1 MFARLAYQRV
11 SKAARYGLGK
21 PNRKFVGPNAE
32 LSCTTNP
39 RSLPNGH
46 YARPLVLATQRPVR
60 EVSAPTQC
68 YAESLLRKF
77 TVSVFPMSDGNN
89 ENDRVVLIDYVEE
102 PVITNAVSVEL

>member
-21 PNRKFVGPNAE
+21 PNRKFVGYNAE

-68 YAESLLRKF
+68 YADPLCTYDALG
-77 TVSVFPMSDGNN
+77 VSI
-89 ENDRVVLIDYVEE
+89 REE
-102 PVITNAVSVEL
+102 AVELVPDQAQRLA